1 MFIIKIITIFCSLI
15 YLIKSSLI
23 IIGPHELVSRY
34 SNKPIDIVFRKN
46 TDISNFYV
54 HGEIILDNST
64 NQHTACSE
72 LGELKNTKSQNE
84 YSENFKILLVKNGD
98 CPITQKA
105 RNAQNAGASMLL
117 VLNQDDS
124 DINSVIL
131 DDDGS
136 GSDIKIMIGL
146 ISLSDGKIMTN
157 FIENNPNTQIAVE
170 INFEKKNIK
179 KKIEVKLF
187 FSSSE
192 KRAYELLSNL
202 INYLGHFDDQV
213 NFQPIYVVHQSPTYN
228 PNNPVRQLNCFTKG
242 KYCYFPKKTTLI
254 QDGQKILLEDLRQK
268 CMYEKNKEANIEYYF
283 KYMNEFSYSCLNKTI
298 SETFEQDCSKKVL
311 DILNFPV
318 NYLDECISDS
328 FGVNNLLSSAYIDN
342 ENRILKKEYDE
353 ILKYKLTSFPA
364 VVVDDIPLEGIIS
377 ENKMIKAICISI
389 EKKPSFCSF
398 FDGNLNLELSNA
410 KKKRGWIYALIIV
423 IIIINFLL
431 YCMCRRHIKKA
442 VGEKIDF
449 NTIDFDGRINNFVQ
463 NYISLKS
470 NQENDYKSFD
480 SNFVKK
486 SNELNE
492 GKVDTL

>member
-117 VLNQDDS
+117 VVNQDDS

-157 FIENNPNTQIAVE
+157 FIENNPNT
-170 INFEKKNIK
+170 
-179 KKIEVKLF
+179 
-187 FSSSE
+187 
-192 KRAYELLSNL
+192 
-202 INYLGHFDDQV
+202 
-213 NFQPIYVVHQSPTYN
+213 
-228 PNNPVRQLNCFTKG
+228 
-242 KYCYFPKKTTLI
+242 
-254 QDGQKILLEDLRQK
+254 
-268 CMYEKNKEANIEYYF
+268 F
-283 KYMNEFSYSCLNKTI
+283 KMH
-298 SETFEQDCSKKVL
+298 
-311 DILNFPV
+311 
-318 NYLDECISDS
+318 
-328 FGVNNLLSSAYIDN
+328 
-342 ENRILKKEYDE
+342 
-353 ILKYKLTSFPA
+353 
-364 VVVDDIPLEGIIS
+364 
-377 ENKMIKAICISI
+377 KM
-389 EKKPSFCSF
+389 
-398 FDGNLNLELSNA
+398 
-410 KKKRGWIYALIIV
+410 
-423 IIIINFLL
+423 
-431 YCMCRRHIKKA
+431 
-442 VGEKIDF
+442 
-449 NTIDFDGRINNFVQ
+449 
-463 NYISLKS
+463 
-470 NQENDYKSFD
+470 
-480 SNFVKK
+480 
-486 SNELNE
+486 
-492 GKVDTL
+492 